1 MRREGR
7 RVSGGRS
14 EGNEKEEVRGRGAD
28 LLVKISENK
37 EVIYSLIMKMTDG
50 KSGRAVEEVKF
61 SAKNFVF

>member
-1 MRREGR
+1 M
-7 RVSGGRS
+7 
-14 EGNEKEEVRGRGAD
+14 
-28 LLVKISENK
+28 VKISENK